1 MIHLDTSVL
10 IDALSG
16 PRPSGPRLR
25 RLIEEGERISLSS
38 IVVFEWRRGPR
49 TTEEIADQEDLFPAS
64 DSIPF
69 GAAEA
74 LVAAEAYRKVKRPR
88 GREIDIAIAA
98 CAIAH
103 GALLWTLNPADFK
116 DIPNLKLLPAERL
129 SMKGNA

>member
-1 MIHLDTSVL
+1 MIHLDTSAL
-10 IDALSG
+10 IDALTG
-16 PRPSGPRLR
+16 PRLSGPRLR

-49 TTEEIADQEDLFPAS
+49 TTEEIADQEDLFPSS
-64 DSIPF
+64 DNIPF
-69 GAAEA
+69 GATEA

-103 GALLWTLNPADFK
+103 GASLWTLHPADFK
-116 DIPNLKLLPAERL
+116 DIPNLKLLPAER
-129 SMKGNA
+129 S